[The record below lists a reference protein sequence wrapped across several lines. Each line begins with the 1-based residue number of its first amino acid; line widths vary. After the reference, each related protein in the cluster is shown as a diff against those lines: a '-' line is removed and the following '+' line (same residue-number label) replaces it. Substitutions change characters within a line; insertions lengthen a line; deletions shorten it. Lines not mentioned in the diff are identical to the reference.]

1 MRNGS
6 TILPATQAPEK
17 VAAQARYRD
26 VRRSLEPIL
35 SGIRRDIRG
44 AIRSLGD
51 PDLIRYELRWRI
63 KRFGSVERKGRERAK
78 PVSEI
83 LAKAEDLI
91 GFRAV
96 CSNLQDVQRAAKVI
110 AAALRLKHLDV
121 RVHDYVS
128 RPKFDG
134 YRAVHLVVKVPLGP
148 NAPVPQIGC
157 EIQIRS
163 LLQNAWAEQSR
174 YDLYKPTGAE
184 NSRISVAMRRLSA
197 RLAEADATANQLR
210 RDFAR
215 RIKGR
220 RPPRGRRPTAEALA
234 FLYSEAFGADP
245 PEYLINGVLQEV
257 RRSRIRLDGLAVNLN
272 SKNVR
277 KRVKAI
283 WNRRLGVAPGPK
295 EVFRTIVRAEAESR
309 SPLAI
314 ARSDVEGELEYSK
327 QYVWNEFIGT
337 LPDDWG
343 EIVSNIE
350 RARSDKDDGAEYVL
364 ELAAGFGCS
373 DRSFWDMEPVVEV
386 DALAHAIADHYRLHG
401 RKWEKAV
408 EQLEEVIRDTGVREE

>member
-1 MRNGS
+1 VRNGS
-6 TILPATQAPEK
+6 TILPATQTPEK
-17 VAAQARYRD
+17 VAAQALYRD

-96 CSNLQDVQRAAKVI
+96 CRNLQDVQRAAKVI

-163 LLQNAWAEQSR
+163 LLQNA
-174 YDLYKPTGAE
+174 
-184 NSRISVAMRRLSA
+184 
-197 RLAEADATANQLR
+197 
-210 RDFAR
+210 
-215 RIKGR
+215 
-220 RPPRGRRPTAEALA
+220 
-234 FLYSEAFGADP
+234 
-245 PEYLINGVLQEV
+245 
-257 RRSRIRLDGLAVNLN
+257 
-272 SKNVR
+272 
-277 KRVKAI
+277 
-283 WNRRLGVAPGPK
+283 
-295 EVFRTIVRAEAESR
+295 
-309 SPLAI
+309 
-314 ARSDVEGELEYSK
+314 
-327 QYVWNEFIGT
+327 
-337 LPDDWG
+337 
-343 EIVSNIE
+343 
-350 RARSDKDDGAEYVL
+350 
-364 ELAAGFGCS
+364 
-373 DRSFWDMEPVVEV
+373 
-386 DALAHAIADHYRLHG
+386 
-401 RKWEKAV
+401 
-408 EQLEEVIRDTGVREE
+408 